1 MTRLRDLELRNCAWT
16 NFERLVKL
24 YDKMPSWGE
33 VEDIKQV
40 IKPITAHNHWSF
52 EPALLFFLC
61 KSDLIYRKQSL
72 LVGWITPA
80 EGPKQ
85 EIWVKQREQ
94 KMMAYTA
101 CGGPPWLP
109 ATVVVMASSVTNG
122 IQLWTVCSNS
132 TPSVSAS
139 FSTPTSM
146 HASPF
151 LRNPTA
157 FLLFRDTV
165 APTVQISRK
174 LNRRRITSVTVGA
187 DGDSDMDMET
197 TDYFNTTD
205 ESSAIEPT
213 DLDIEVDQQTQELRN
228 ILQSKQVIEI
238 EVMLAEKSGQLP
250 TWIEKIAREELSKKK
265 LRDLTMVKN
274 LFG

>member
-16 NFERLVKL
+16 NFERLAKL

-33 VEDIKQV
+33 VEVIKQV
-40 IKPITAHNHWSF
+40 IKPITAHNYWSF

-61 KSDLIYRKQSL
+61 NSDLIYRKQSL

-101 CGGPPWLP
+101 CGGPRGSSHRRGHGQLCDEWHP
-109 ATVVVMASSVTNG
+109 ALDGVFELNTIRERV
-122 IQLWTVCSNS
+122 IQYAYFDACFT
-132 TPSVSAS
+132 
-139 FSTPTSM
+139 
-146 HASPF
+146 F
-151 LRNPTA
+151 LENPTA

-174 LNRRRITSVTVGA
+174 VNRRRITSVTVGA
-187 DGDSDMDMET
+187 DGDSDMDMEG
-197 TDYFNTTD
+197 TDYFNTTH
-205 ESSAIEPT
+205 ESSAIELT

-228 ILQSKQVIEI
+228 ILQSKQVSEI

-250 TWIEKIAREELSKKK
+250 TWIEKIAREELGKKK